1 MQCEVSRKLRKEEK
15 QKVSR
20 HGNASP
26 VQGKKKIKRS
36 VRVIRDSLTK
46 QNTEWGRN
54 CGATSVFRSF
64 GVIFQI
70 KCRMAVETL
79 EQTTQNN
86 RNSFSRNPQLYNL
99 IARKYH

>member
-1 MQCEVSRKLRKEEK
+1 MREN

-20 HGNASP
+20 YGNTSI
-26 VQGKKKIKRS
+26 VQGKTKRD
-36 VRVIRDSLTK
+36 VRVRRDSLTK

-54 CGATSVFRSF
+54 CGATCVFWGF
-64 GVIFQI
+64 GVFFQI
-70 KCRMAVETL
+70 KCRMAVEKL